1 MSVNGPLK
9 GPGGAAPLTPETGAL
24 VLRPSNGAVA
34 KRPVATER
42 PQNAG
47 GPPVRASSLPQAAGN
62 APQRRMSLP
71 STGAAPWN
79 AHAMFPNGM
88 PQGLVPPH
96 ADGQDPAKTAAQH
109 VEQLTK
115 TAEELLHKHIEA
127 TNKATDGVKDAVSP
141 PSA

>member
-9 GPGGAAPLTPETGAL
+9 GPGSAAPLTPETGAL
-24 VLRPSNGAVA
+24 VLRQPGGVVA

-47 GPPVRASSLPQAAGN
+47 GPPVRASSLPSASSN

-71 STGAAPWN
+71 TPGAAPWN

-88 PQGLVPPH
+88 PQGLAPPH
-96 ADGQDPAKTAAQH
+96 AEGQDPEKMAAQH

>member
-1 MSVNGPLK
+1 MTVNGPLK

-24 VLRPSNGAVA
+24 VRRAPVGVVA
-34 KRPVATER
+34 KRPAATER

-47 GPPVRASSLPQAAGN
+47 GPPVRPN
-62 APQRRMSLP
+62 SLP
-71 STGAAPWN
+71 SASTGAPPRRQSLPTAGGVPWN

-88 PQGLVPPH
+88 PQGLVPQPLEG
-96 ADGQDPAKTAAQH
+96 ADLQKMAAQH
-109 VEQLTK
+109 VEQLAK
-115 TAEELLHKHIEA
+115 TAGELLRRHIEA